1 MNDCLPVFNPGDMEV
16 MRKRITLMIMKN
28 SCGVIEDPVSTLI
41 ITRQNHCDDH
51 MLLYQALKQSS
62 NGSVNNN
69 ATNQKRSSV
78 IIPTKNMKR
87 LQHALDDRFLND
99 GDTVICPIGGCIG
112 LQALKIGVEK
122 MPAILVIEPTA
133 EVDEGNKMPLC
144 CISDIESN
152 LTVQGTP
159 YELVQV
165 MLHNGSHYRG
175 LTLLGNQNVLYDGK
189 YCNEFKSIAK
199 MEKFASEGIGGNYRL
214 SCLWYR
220 KVLNKQ
226 GLSSYSLPVYPP
238 FTAHDRINEEET
250 CETKTPQH
258 SKEATMEPD
267 TIKEEAT
274 CQTKTPT
281 NQKRMSKPKKR
292 YTPPDQ
298 STPKPPKGRS
308 RKKQQEKISHQ
319 P

>member
-1 MNDCLPVFNPGDMEV
+1 MSQDLFSFQNL
-16 MRKRITLMIMKN
+16 
-28 SCGVIEDPVSTLI
+28 LI
-41 ITRQNHCDDH
+41 
-51 MLLYQALKQSS
+51 AK
-62 NGSVNNN
+62 
-69 ATNQKRSSV
+69 
-78 IIPTKNMKR
+78 
-87 LQHALDDRFLND
+87 
-99 GDTVICPIGGCIG
+99 
-112 LQALKIGVEK
+112 
-122 MPAILVIEPTA
+122 
-133 EVDEGNKMPLC
+133 VDEGNKMPLC

-199 MEKFASEGIGGNYRL
+199 TEKFALEGIGRNYRL

-238 FTAHDRINEEET
+238 FTAHDRINEEER

-292 YTPPDQ
+292 YTPSDQ

-308 RKKQQEKISHQ
+308 RKKTTREDQSPTIKNTSCFNTLLGSNWDINQKGERNWIHTKMLVL
-319 P
+319 